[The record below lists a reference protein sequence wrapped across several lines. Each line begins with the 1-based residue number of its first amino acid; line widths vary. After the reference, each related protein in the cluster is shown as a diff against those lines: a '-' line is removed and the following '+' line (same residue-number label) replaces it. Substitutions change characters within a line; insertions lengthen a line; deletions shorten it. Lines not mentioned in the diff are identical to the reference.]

1 MTVSDPRCLFCRMIA
16 SEESA
21 HVVADDEVVFAI
33 LDHAP
38 LFVGHV
44 LVMPRDH
51 HVTLADLPAD
61 LVGPYFTRV
70 QRVAALLPEVTAA
83 TGTFVAMN
91 NLVSQSVPHLHTH
104 VVPRRRG
111 DGLKGFFWPRTR
123 YDSDAHAASVA
134 ADLRAA
140 YEAA

>member
-1 MTVSDPRCLFCRMIA
+1 MIA
-16 SEESA
+16 GEEAA

-70 QRVAALLPEVTAA
+70 QRVAALIPEVTGA

-104 VVPRRRG
+104 VAPRRRG

-123 YDSDAHAASVA
+123 YDSDAHAAGVA
-134 ADLRAA
+134 AELRAA

>member
-1 MTVSDPRCLFCRMIA
+1 MTATDPHCLFCRMIA
-16 SEESA
+16 GEESA
-21 HVVADDEVVFAI
+21 HVVAADDVVFAI

-61 LVGPYFTRV
+61 LVGPYFARV
-70 QRVAALLPEVTAA
+70 QRMAALVPEVTGA

-91 NLVSQSVPHLHTH
+91 NLVSQSVPHLHAH

-123 YDSDAHAASVA
+123 YDSDAHAAAVA
-134 ADLRAA
+134 AELRAA
-140 YEAA
+140 YEAD